1 MTAESPNS
9 QLKWPGRD
17 AIIDT
22 IWEYLIQRRWFP
34 SNLERSQV
42 RVLDY
47 RELEDPNFRL
57 LILEA
62 QGIWYH
68 LPLALVADW
77 NGAGIAGRT
86 SYPKENPGYLVEGP
100 YCPYS
105 IGSDLPTR
113 RALYPYCQ
121 KLTICCL
128 TC

>member
-47 RELEDPNFRL
+47 RELEDPGFRL

-68 LPLALVADW
+68 LPLALVANW
-77 NGAGIAGRT
+77 SGAGIAGRT
-86 SYPKENPGYLVEGP
+86 SYHGKPGG
-100 YCPYS
+100 
-105 IGSDLPTR
+105 R
-113 RALYPYCQ
+113 REYFR
-121 KLTICCL
+121 TS
-128 TC
+128 